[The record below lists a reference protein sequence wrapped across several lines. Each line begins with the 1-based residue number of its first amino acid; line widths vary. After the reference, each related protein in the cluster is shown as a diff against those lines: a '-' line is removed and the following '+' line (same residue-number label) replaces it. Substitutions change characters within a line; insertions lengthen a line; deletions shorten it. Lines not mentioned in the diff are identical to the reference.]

1 MINPINF
8 FRIYDTSLDNLLIIN
23 LKIISKEKNSDPK
36 KLKFN
41 TMSRTTGCFFYFPVS
56 TIRISRDLLD
66 RF

>member
-8 FRIYDTSLDNLLIIN
+8 FRIHDTSLDNLLIIN

-41 TMSRTTGCFFYFPVS
+41 TMSRITF
-56 TIRISRDLLD
+56 RDGQ
-66 RF
+66 